1 MYLTPEMFGAPA
13 NGFDDDGPAI
23 NAAFA
28 AGRRVWLDPEKTYV
42 WSSTII
48 MPNSESCLDSDG
60 AKVLVKSCHF
70 NNNNPYIAG
79 DPRIASVN
87 AGSGGWALNSTGR
100 YGSNAIV
107 LCVRGD
113 TNTGGP
119 ANVGS
124 RVRGINFIGDDAQGL
139 VRTIV
144 MARNT
149 QDLEISD
156 CGFTRFG
163 MGNCILLGGCNN
175 FQIFNNKFRNCF
187 ESGIYPSTKAGDAAD
202 CAPNITAITT
212 SDDFIAPHGPSM
224 IGSIHNNLI
233 SSLHFTGAGLLR
245 HTDQSDGINLAQM
258 GKVTSIQ
265 VYNNHISDVA
275 EGMDIFEK
283 YCQIRGNHLASCGIF
298 GLKFIYGASFND
310 ISNNTVIN
318 SGLAAIVLE
327 SPPGYETR
335 NNTGVGNILYNAQ
348 SPVPDY
354 ADNSL
359 IQLSSIGNG
368 STHSNSLL
376 MGDYAAVNAK
386 TYVRNTANVGVN
398 PGNIIGGRFNG
409 EGKHSDPNQRYCSH
423 GSAGLTWGLN

>member
-13 NGFDDDGPAI
+13 NGVDDDGPAI
-23 NAAFA
+23 TAAFA

-42 WSSTII
+42 WSSTIFI
-48 MPNSESCLDSDG
+48 SANESRLDSDG
-60 AKVLVKSCHF
+60 AKVLVKACHF

-79 DPRIASVN
+79 DPRIAAVN
-87 AGSGGWALNSTGR
+87 AGAGGWSLNPAGR
-100 YGSNAIV
+100 YGPKGIV
-107 LCVRGD
+107 LCVTGD
-113 TNTGGP
+113 PSQGGP

-124 RVRGINFIGDDAQGL
+124 RIKGIKFIGDGTPGL
-139 VRTIV
+139 VRTIL

-149 QDLEISD
+149 VDLEISD
-156 CGFTRFG
+156 CSFSQFG

-175 FQIFNNKFRNCF
+175 FNIFNNRFRDCY
-187 ESGIYPSTKAGDAAD
+187 ESGIYPSVAAGDAAD
-202 CAPNITAITT
+202 CAPNVTAITT
-212 SDDFIAPHGPSM
+212 SDDFISPHGPSM
-224 IGSIHNNLI
+224 IGSIHDNLI

-275 EGMDIFEK
+275 EGMDIFER
-283 YCQIRGNHLASCGIF
+283 YCQIRGNHLASCNLF
-298 GLKFIYGASFND
+298 GLKFIYGAAFND

-348 SPVPDY
+348 SSVPAY

-359 IQLSSIGNG
+359 IQLSSSGNG
-368 STHSNSLL
+368 STHSNSILL
-376 MGDYAAVNAK
+376 GDYAAVNAK
-386 TYVRNTANVGVN
+386 TYVRNTANVGGN
-398 PGNIIGGRFNG
+398 PGNVVGGRFNG
-409 EGKHSDPNQRYCSH
+409 EGKHADPNQRYCSH
-423 GSAGLTWGLN
+423 GSTGFSWG